1 MGAFLMV
8 WFLLY
13 GGLAAA
19 AFSFCYI
26 GHKKIKEGT
35 WLYDDQDSILFAV
48 LMGIFWP
55 VTIWFFLPYLLIT
68 LYKKD

>member
-1 MGAFLMV
+1 MGAFLMA

-35 WLYDDQDSILFAV
+35 WLYDDRDSKQTREVKPNEYRSHV
-48 LMGIFWP
+48 LVQSYGLGDATG
-55 VTIWFFLPYLLIT
+55 VL
-68 LYKKD
+68 

>member
-13 GGLAAA
+13 EGLAAA

-26 GHKKIKEGT
+26 NHRKINKGAWT
-35 WLYDDQDSILFAV
+35 YDDGDSIFFAV

-55 VTIWFFLPYLLIT
+55 VTMWFFLPYLLIN
-68 LYKKD
+68 LHKKN

>member
-1 MGAFLMV
+1 MGAFLMA

-35 WLYDDQDSILFAV
+35 WLYDDRDSILFAV

-55 VTIWFFLPYLLIT
+55 VTMWFFLSYLLIN